1 MSKQQVSSRGAI
13 KACVICGA
21 DFVVRH
27 SNHATCGKAS
37 CSHERK
43 RRGHME
49 WRYKTGRSAPKEN
62 LWSKEDRQFLRD
74 NRLMETKDIAIK
86 LGRSADSVREK
97 RSRMKLPQLSN
108 CVKCGVEHQTINQ
121 HHTCEQCVPN
131 QKEYAANY
139 KNGLNGR
146 WQMYRANAKKRGLP
160 FKLTIQQF
168 AEFWQKPCSYCGS
181 EIETVGI
188 DRVDSSLG
196 YVEGNLVSCC
206 WICNQSKNDLQMS
219 EWISH
224 LKAVL
229 KNLGET
235 V

>member
-1 MSKQQVSSRGAI
+1 MSKVANCI
-13 KACVICGA
+13 VCGA
-21 DFVVRH
+21 EFQRRH
-27 SNHATCGKAS
+27 SNHTICKNPE
-37 CSHERK
+37 CK
-43 RRGHME
+43 RAHYNAVNAE
-49 WRYKTGRSAPKEN
+49 WRYKTGRNRGPKDN
-62 LWSKEDRQFLRD
+62 LWTAEERQFLRD
-74 NRLMETKDIAIK
+74 NRFMETKDIAAK

-97 RSRMKLPQLSN
+97 RCRMKLPQLSM

-146 WQMYRANAKKRGLP
+146 WQMYRANARKRKLP
-160 FKLTIQQF
+160 FELTIEQF

-196 YVEGNLVSCC
+196 YLAGNLVSCC
-206 WICNQSKNDLQMS
+206 GVCNQSKNDLTRS
-219 EWISH
+219 AWIAH

-229 KNLGET
+229 TNLGET
-235 V
+235 L